1 MSSFC
6 KAFIEGW
13 RDSFKDE
20 MTIAVARGEKKR
32 QGSGVSLVNAAL
44 IQRVRLASLE
54 KSQHRFILRRES
66 GEHFY
71 YLL

>member
-1 MSSFC
+1 MIF
-6 KAFIEGW
+6 
-13 RDSFKDE
+13 
-20 MTIAVARGEKKR
+20 AVARGEKKR
-32 QGSGVSLVNAAL
+32 QGSGVSLVNAVL

-71 YLL
+71 YML